1 LGAAV
6 ASAVKDFV
14 SVVLKSISNR
24 SLGAS
29 PHFND
34 VMGND
39 VSVRMLGEAAWGSG
53 LVGVLLLLLG
63 IIPGIAQS
71 HLIHLLLHFVVIVKL
86 LGQLVLVVAESATSI
101 ETHVVGTT
109 GWATLTTRCQVV

>member
-1 LGAAV
+1 MMFPLECL
-6 ASAVKDFV
+6 VKPLR
-14 SVVLKSISNR
+14 VLVNTNLYYI
-24 SLGAS
+24 
-29 PHFND
+29 P
-34 VMGND
+34 
-39 VSVRMLGEAAWGSG
+39 WGPG

-86 LGQLVLVVAESATSI
+86 LGQLVLVVAESATTI